1 MPDELPDDESGGIV
15 DGDPPLVPD
24 GLVAVPPEDDVPP
37 VLAPPDSDGMPV
49 EPRDELPVLPEEP
62 LLPELPLVPAPEP
75 PPVMPVQAPS
85 SAAQAMGN
93 IHLVIEHSR

>member
-1 MPDELPDDESGGIV
+1 MVDGDAPLEPVALPVLPDD
-15 DGDPPLVPD
+15 D
-24 GLVAVPPEDDVPP
+24 APP

-49 EPRDELPVLPEEP
+49 EPRDDVPALPAEP
-62 LLPELPLVPAPEP
+62 PSLVPEPEP

-85 SAAQAMGN
+85 SAAQAIGN

>member
-1 MPDELPDDESGGIV
+1 MPDEPPEELPDEESGGMAEGDTPLVPVELPVLPDDDE
-15 DGDPPLVPD
+15 
-24 GLVAVPPEDDVPP
+24 PP
-37 VLAPPDSDGMPV
+37 VLVPPDSEGMPV
-49 EPRDELPVLPEEP
+49 EPGDE
-62 LLPELPLVPAPEP
+62 LPELPLVPAPEP